1 MASIL
6 LRCDK
11 NAIVSSGIGLFQPVG
26 PLRGPGS
33 LTSSRSSRFHWKKKE
48 LRHADAGRGIN
59 VRNYRA
65 LVADLGWVC
74 LSPYI
79 ALLVRDNF
87 VFNQPHWDAIIPYS
101 GFTFVAGAVVFGALR
116 PHKTLY
122 RYTSLFDLLRISAA
136 VTLTIFLAL
145 SLSFLTSRLEGV
157 ARSIPVIQWLILI
170 AILIWI
176 RVLARMWS
184 EFQRRSNVVR
194 GSPTTEHVLV
204 IGVSH
209 LTELYL
215 ESLAVYAPR
224 RLEVVGILSE
234 HRELRGRLLR
244 NQMVLGAP
252 EKLASVLEQLELHGV
267 EVARIAV
274 IEPVERLSR
283 SARNAILAVE
293 QTSDIKIDWLPERL
307 GLTEESSKDGTGQV
321 GPAAGTKFRKNSWP
335 FGVEGGTFGR
345 YGYVK
350 RAADIIL
357 AAVLVIALAP
367 LIGFVGLVVVADV
380 GLPIVFWQK
389 RPGRFGC
396 TFKLYKFRT
405 MRAPHD
411 GQGKRIPDE
420 YRSTG
425 IGRVLRRM
433 RLDELPQLYN
443 ILIGEMSFV
452 GPRPL
457 LPWDQPI
464 NVISRLSVRPGL
476 TGLAQ
481 VHGDRDMP
489 PNDKNALDIWYIKNA
504 SPWLDLKIAVRTG
517 LVLVRGERLDVKM
530 LQRVRE
536 ALKLQPND
544 QSELEDSSAAGA
556 PAVNMPHLAA

>member
-1 MASIL
+1 M
-6 LRCDK
+6 
-11 NAIVSSGIGLFQPVG
+11 
-26 PLRGPGS
+26 
-33 LTSSRSSRFHWKKKE
+33 
-48 LRHADAGRGIN
+48 
-59 VRNYRA
+59 RNYRA

-87 VFNQPHWDAIIPYS
+87 VFNEPHWDAIIPYS

-307 GLTEESSKDGTGQV
+307 GLTEESSKDRTGQV
-321 GPAAGTKFRKNSWP
+321 GPAAGTKFRKNSSP
-335 FGVEGGTFGR
+335 FSVESGTFGR

-411 GQGKRIPDE
+411 GEGKRIPDE